1 MIFTNLQM
9 HESNFHKDNKHT
21 MTDFILFVTH
31 VYVHID
37 RIPIWANGH
46 NLVATRTIVEIQ
58 LHETA
63 LNMYQPHKNKD

>member
-1 MIFTNLQM
+1 
-9 HESNFHKDNKHT
+9 
-21 MTDFILFVTH
+21 MTDFIMFVTH

-37 RIPIWANGH
+37 RILIWANGQT
-46 NLVATRTIVEIQ
+46 LVATRTIGKIQ